1 MLLCQGTSLQVWVAW
16 NPFANGG
23 QKILSTSCVRV
34 WSRACTF
41 MIASWWTINTCKC
54 ERASFLVHKL
64 KSRLSKTRSY
74 ACSARKDLGHTHRF
88 KQKYN
93 QWRRPRVHTDIS
105 VWKGKLA
112 TSGNNSKLI
121 AKLKTPIDTRSSWGW
136 WTKYSKWCSQ
146 NSNLNQTQKSVKMP
160 DLNRF
165 EASQYLP
172 TCSSKTWFGS
182 TMAFR
187 NVFFRSAL
195 QLRHL
200 QRLFAAF
207 QFQKLIDH
215 FLHLPRSV
223 FGRKS
228 WNFDVWKNMKKTIH
242 EIRVATNITSQRCR
256 PRSLDLKHLETLRGW
271 GRLISHH
278 LSNILT
284 LLFP

>member
-1 MLLCQGTSLQVWVAW
+1 MLPCQGTSLQVWVAW

-136 WTKYSKWCSQ
+136 WTKIFQTVFTEYKSQ
-146 NSNLNQTQKSVKMP
+146 PNTKIRKNA
-160 DLNRF
+160 RF
-165 EASQYLP
+165 E
-172 TCSSKTWFGS
+172 
-182 TMAFR
+182 
-187 NVFFRSAL
+187 
-195 QLRHL
+195 
-200 QRLFAAF
+200 
-207 QFQKLIDH
+207 
-215 FLHLPRSV
+215 
-223 FGRKS
+223 
-228 WNFDVWKNMKKTIH
+228 
-242 EIRVATNITSQRCR
+242 
-256 PRSLDLKHLETLRGW
+256 
-271 GRLISHH
+271 
-278 LSNILT
+278 
-284 LLFP
+284 